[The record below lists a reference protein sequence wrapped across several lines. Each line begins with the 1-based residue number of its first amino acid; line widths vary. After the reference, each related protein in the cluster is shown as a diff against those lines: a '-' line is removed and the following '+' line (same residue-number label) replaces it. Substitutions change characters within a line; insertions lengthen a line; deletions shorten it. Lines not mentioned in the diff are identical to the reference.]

1 MKVNNKLVEHLAH
14 LSRLDFDDDSKEK
27 MKFDFEKMLDFVAK
41 LEEVDTD
48 NVEPLSYMSSE
59 LNVLRED
66 KVEQALTQ
74 EQALKNAPVNDTDY
88 IRIPKVID
96 SNSLG

>member
-48 NVEPLSYMSSE
+48 NVVPLSYMSSE

-66 KVEQALTQ
+66 KVEQVLTH

-96 SNSLG
+96 SK

>member
-66 KVEQALTQ
+66 KVEQLLTQ

-96 SNSLG
+96 SK

>member
-66 KVEQALTQ
+66 NVEQVLTQ

-96 SNSLG
+96 SK

>member
-1 MKVNNKLVEHLAH
+1 MKVNNKLVDHLAH

-66 KVEQALTQ
+66 KVEQVLTQ

-96 SNSLG
+96 SK

>member
-48 NVEPLSYMSSE
+48 NVEPLSYMSLE

-66 KVEQALTQ
+66 KVEQVLTQ

-96 SNSLG
+96 SK

>member
-27 MKFDFEKMLDFVAK
+27 MKFDFEKMLDFVDK

-48 NVEPLSYMSSE
+48 NVVPLSYMSSE

-66 KVEQALTQ
+66 KVEQVFSQ

-96 SNSLG
+96 AK

>member
-41 LEEVDTD
+41 LEKVDTA
-48 NVEPLSYMSSE
+48 NVEPLSYISSE

-66 KVEQALTQ
+66 KVEQVLTQ

-88 IRIPKVID
+88 IRIPKVIE
-96 SNSLG
+96 SK

>member
-48 NVEPLSYMSSE
+48 NVEPLSFMSSE

-66 KVEQALTQ
+66 KVEQLLTQ

-96 SNSLG
+96 SK

>member
-27 MKFDFEKMLDFVAK
+27 MKFDFDKILNFVAK
-41 LEEVDTD
+41 LEEVDTA

-66 KVEQALTQ
+66 KVEQVLTQ
-74 EQALKNAPVNDTDY
+74 KQALQNAPVNDTDY

-96 SNSLG
+96 SK

>member
-27 MKFDFEKMLDFVAK
+27 MKFDFEKILDFVAK

-48 NVEPLSYMSSE
+48 NVEPLTYMSSE

-66 KVEQALTQ
+66 KVEQVLTQ

-96 SNSLG
+96 SK

>member
-1 MKVNNKLVEHLAH
+1 MKVDNKLVEHLAH

-66 KVEQALTQ
+66 KVEQVLTQ

-96 SNSLG
+96 SI

>member
-41 LEEVDTD
+41 LEEVDTN
-48 NVEPLSYMSSE
+48 NVVPLSYMSSE

-66 KVEQALTQ
+66 KVEQVLTQ

-96 SNSLG
+96 SK

>member
-14 LSRLDFDDDSKEK
+14 LSRLDFDDNSKEK

-66 KVEQALTQ
+66 KVEQVLTQ

-96 SNSLG
+96 SK

>member
-48 NVEPLSYMSSE
+48 NVNHYH
-59 LNVLRED
+59 
-66 KVEQALTQ
+66 
-74 EQALKNAPVNDTDY
+74 
-88 IRIPKVID
+88 I
-96 SNSLG
+96 

>member
-41 LEEVDTD
+41 LEEVDTA

-66 KVEQALTQ
+66 KVEQVLTQ

-96 SNSLG
+96 SK

>member
-14 LSRLDFDDDSKEK
+14 LSRLDFDDNSKEK

-66 KVEQALTQ
+66 KVKQELTQ
-74 EQALKNAPVNDTDY
+74 EQALQNAPVNDTDY

-96 SNSLG
+96 SK

>member
-66 KVEQALTQ
+66 KVEQVLTQ

-88 IRIPKVID
+88 IRISKVID
-96 SNSLG
+96 SK

>member
-41 LEEVDTD
+41 LEEVDTAD
-48 NVEPLSYMSSE
+48 VEPLSYMSSE
-59 LNVLRED
+59 LNVLRD
-66 KVEQALTQ
+66 DNVEQVLTQ
-74 EQALKNAPVNDTDY
+74 EQALQNAPVNDTDY

-96 SNSLG
+96 SK

>member
-1 MKVNNKLVEHLAH
+1 MKVNNKLVKHLAH

-41 LEEVDTD
+41 LEEVDTA

-59 LNVLRED
+59 LNVLRDD
-66 KVEQALTQ
+66 KVEQVLTQ
-74 EQALKNAPVNDTDY
+74 EQALQNAPVNDTDY

-96 SNSLG
+96 SN

>member
-41 LEEVDTD
+41 LEEVDTA

-66 KVEQALTQ
+66 KVEQVLTQ
-74 EQALKNAPVNDTDY
+74 EQALQNAPVNDTDY
-88 IRIPKVID
+88 IRIPKVIVF
-96 SNSLG
+96 N

>member
-41 LEEVDTD
+41 LEKVDTA

-66 KVEQALTQ
+66 KVEQVLTQ

-96 SNSLG
+96 SK

>member
-1 MKVNNKLVEHLAH
+1 MRVNNKLVEHLAH

-41 LEEVDTD
+41 LEELDTA

-59 LNVLRED
+59 LNVLRDD
-66 KVEQALTQ
+66 KVEQVLTQ
-74 EQALKNAPVNDTDY
+74 EQALQNAPVNDTDY

-96 SNSLG
+96 SN

>member
-14 LSRLDFDDDSKEK
+14 LSRLDFDDYSIEK

-41 LEEVDTD
+41 LEEVDTA

-59 LNVLRED
+59 LNVLRDD
-66 KVEQALTQ
+66 KVEQVITQ
-74 EQALKNAPVNDTDY
+74 EQALQNAPVNDTDY

-96 SNSLG
+96 SK

>member
-14 LSRLDFDDDSKEK
+14 LSRLDFDDVSQEK
-27 MKFDFEKMLDFVAK
+27 MKFDFEKMIDFVAK
-41 LEEVDTD
+41 LEKVDTT
-48 NVEPLSYMSSE
+48 NVEPLSYLSSE

-66 KVEQALTQ
+66 KVEQILSQ
-74 EQALKNAPVNDTDY
+74 EQALQNAPVNDTDY

-96 SNSLG
+96 S

>member
-1 MKVNNKLVEHLAH
+1 MKVDNKLVEHLAH
-14 LSRLDFDDDSKEK
+14 LSRLDFDDDSKDK

-41 LEEVDTD
+41 LEEVYTD

-66 KVEQALTQ
+66 KVEQVLTQ

-96 SNSLG
+96 SK

>member
-48 NVEPLSYMSSE
+48 NVVPLSYMSSE

-96 SNSLG
+96 SK

>member
-1 MKVNNKLVEHLAH
+1 MKVNNKLVQHLAH

-41 LEEVDTD
+41 LEELDTA

-59 LNVLRED
+59 LNVLRDD
-66 KVEQALTQ
+66 KVEQVLTQ
-74 EQALKNAPVNDTDY
+74 EQALQNAPVNDTDY

-96 SNSLG
+96 SK

>member
-66 KVEQALTQ
+66 RVEQALTQ

>member
-14 LSRLDFDDDSKEK
+14 LSRLDFDDNSKEK

-48 NVEPLSYMSSE
+48 NIEPLSYMSSE

-66 KVEQALTQ
+66 KVKQELTQ
-74 EQALKNAPVNDTDY
+74 EQALQNAPVNDTDY

-96 SNSLG
+96 TK

>member
-41 LEEVDTD
+41 LEEVETA
-48 NVEPLSYMSSE
+48 NVEPLSYISSE

-66 KVEQALTQ
+66 KVEQVLNQ
-74 EQALKNAPVNDTDY
+74 EQALQNAPVNDTDY

-96 SNSLG
+96 SK

>member
-14 LSRLDFDDDSKEK
+14 LSRLDFDDNSKEK
-27 MKFDFEKMLDFVAK
+27 MKIDFEKMLDFVAK

-48 NVEPLSYMSSE
+48 NVKPLSYMSSE

-66 KVEQALTQ
+66 KVEQVLTQ
-74 EQALKNAPVNDTDY
+74 EQALQNAPVNDTDY

-96 SNSLG
+96 SK

>member
-14 LSRLDFDDDSKEK
+14 LSRLDFDDDSIEK

-41 LEEVDTD
+41 LEEVDTA

-59 LNVLRED
+59 LNVLRDD
-66 KVEQALTQ
+66 KVEQVLTQ
-74 EQALKNAPVNDTDY
+74 EQALQNAPVNDTDY
-88 IRIPKVID
+88 IRIPKVIE
-96 SNSLG
+96 SK

>member
-14 LSRLDFDDDSKEK
+14 LSRLDFDDYSKEK

-66 KVEQALTQ
+66 KVEKVLTQ

-96 SNSLG
+96 SK

>member
-14 LSRLDFDDDSKEK
+14 LSRLDFDDNSKEK

-66 KVEQALTQ
+66 KVEQVLTQ
-74 EQALKNAPVNDTDY
+74 ELALKNAPVNDTDY

-96 SNSLG
+96 SK

>member
-96 SNSLG
+96 SK